1 MKIKII
7 KQFGAAIAALLIVYG
22 VVATTYRSYEQV
34 LAAQVEI
41 PPAIVVK
48 NTVADGETESTVTTV
63 AANTASVAAVTTETV
78 TATVP
83 ETTTVAIAVEPET
96 PVVVAAAPVE
106 TPALVEATPAVT
118 EPVVTEPEPDVP
130 SLSEFMSQLRCGG
143 CGKNCSLLN
152 PRCGVGNQKAQQ
164 AEAEYYATYS

>member
-1 MKIKII
+1 MKNKII
-7 KQFGAAIAALLIVYG
+7 RQFAAAVAALLIVYG
-22 VVATTYRSYEQV
+22 VGVNTFRSYEQV
-34 LAAQVEI
+34 MAAQAEI

-48 NTVADGETESTVTTV
+48 NNAAAGESESVTTAVTSDTASTAATTSEAASSTAESTTETESVTM
-63 AANTASVAAVTTETV
+63 A
-78 TATVP
+78 
-83 ETTTVAIAVEPET
+83 
-96 PVVVAAAPVE
+96 AAAPVE
-106 TPALVEATPAVT
+106 TPAIVEATPAVT

>member
-1 MKIKII
+1 MKNKII
-7 KQFGAAIAALLIVYG
+7 RQFAAAVAALLIVYG
-22 VVATTYRSYEQV
+22 VGVNTFRSYEQV
-34 LAAQVEI
+34 MAAQAEI

-48 NTVADGETESTVTTV
+48 NNAAAGESESVTTAVTSDTASTAATTSEAASSTAESTTETESVTV
-63 AANTASVAAVTTETV
+63 A
-78 TATVP
+78 
-83 ETTTVAIAVEPET
+83 
-96 PVVVAAAPVE
+96 AAAPVE

-130 SLSEFMSQLRCGG
+130 SLSEFLAQLRCGG

>member
-1 MKIKII
+1 MKNKII
-7 KQFGAAIAALLIVYG
+7 RQFAAAVAALLIVYG
-22 VVATTYRSYEQV
+22 VGVNTFRSYEQV
-34 LAAQVEI
+34 MAAQSEI

-48 NTVADGETESTVTTV
+48 NNAAAGESESVTTAVTSDTASTAATTSEAATTTETESVTV
-63 AANTASVAAVTTETV
+63 A
-78 TATVP
+78 
-83 ETTTVAIAVEPET
+83 
-96 PVVVAAAPVE
+96 AAAPVE

-118 EPVVTEPEPDVP
+118 EPVINEPEPDVP
-130 SLSEFMSQLRCGG
+130 SLSEFLAQLRCGG

>member
-1 MKIKII
+1 MKNKII
-7 KQFGAAIAALLIVYG
+7 RQFAAAVAALLIVYG
-22 VVATTYRSYEQV
+22 VGVNTYRSYEQV
-34 LAAQVEI
+34 MAVQAEI

-48 NTVADGETESTVTTV
+48 NNAAGESESVTTAVTSDTASTAATTSETVSSTAESATTVTESVTVA
-63 AANTASVAAVTTETV
+63 
-78 TATVP
+78 
-83 ETTTVAIAVEPET
+83 
-96 PVVVAAAPVE
+96 AAAPVE
-106 TPALVEATPAVT
+106 TPALVEATPAAT

>member
-7 KQFGAAIAALLIVYG
+7 KQFGAAVAALLIVYG
-22 VVATTYRSYEQV
+22 TVATTYRSYEQV
-34 LAAQVEI
+34 MAAQVEI

-48 NTVADGETESTVTTV
+48 NAAADSDTESVVTTV
-63 AANTASVAAVTTETV
+63 VANTTTTEAATTETV
-78 TATVP
+78 TEMVP
-83 ETTTVAIAVEPET
+83 ETTTDTTT
-96 PVVVAAAPVE
+96 PVVVAVTESVE
-106 TPALVEATPAVT
+106 TPAIAEAAPVVA

-130 SLSEFMSQLRCGG
+130 SLSEYLSQFRCGG

-164 AEAEYYATYS
+164 TEAEYYATYS

>member
-1 MKIKII
+1 MKNKII
-7 KQFGAAIAALLIVYG
+7 RQFAAAVAALLIVYG
-22 VVATTYRSYEQV
+22 VGVNTFRSYEQV
-34 LAAQVEI
+34 MATQSEI

-48 NTVADGETESTVTTV
+48 NNAAGESESVTTAVTSDTASTAATTSEAASSTAESTTESESVT
-63 AANTASVAAVTTETV
+63 AAAV
-78 TATVP
+78 
-83 ETTTVAIAVEPET
+83 
-96 PVVVAAAPVE
+96 APVE
-106 TPALVEATPAVT
+106 TPAIVEATPAAT
-118 EPVVTEPEPDVP
+118 EPVVTELEPDVP

>member
-1 MKIKII
+1 MKNKII
-7 KQFGAAIAALLIVYG
+7 RQFAAAIAAVLIVYG
-22 VVATTYRSYEQV
+22 VGVNTYRSYEQV
-34 LAAQVEI
+34 MAAQAEI

-48 NTVADGETESTVTTV
+48 NNAAAGEAESVT
-63 AANTASVAAVTTETV
+63 AAVTADTASTAATTSETASSTAESTTV
-78 TATVP
+78 TESV
-83 ETTTVAIAVEPET
+83 TVA
-96 PVVVAAAPVE
+96 AAAPVE
-106 TPALVEATPAVT
+106 TPAIVEATPAAA
-118 EPVVTEPEPDVP
+118 EPVVAEPEPDVP

>member
-1 MKIKII
+1 MKNKII
-7 KQFGAAIAALLIVYG
+7 RQFAAAVAALLIVYG
-22 VVATTYRSYEQV
+22 VGVNTFHSYEQV
-34 LAAQVEI
+34 MAAQAEI

-48 NTVADGETESTVTTV
+48 NNAAVGESESVTTVVTSNTASTAATTSETATTETESVTV
-63 AANTASVAAVTTETV
+63 A
-78 TATVP
+78 
-83 ETTTVAIAVEPET
+83 
-96 PVVVAAAPVE
+96 AAAPVE
-106 TPALVEATPAVT
+106 TPAIAEATPAVT
-118 EPVVTEPEPDVP
+118 EPVVTELEPDVP